1 MIEIAPHSSY
11 NDYEREESAMSD
23 NTKKCPVCAEEIKE
37 EAKICRFCGAT
48 FEVTRRGY
56 CSTDHAM
63 MEVDEGGKCKK
74 CGNEV
79 MDIRFETRLLAE
91 GGKAAAA
98 PTGDAVEW
106 VIEPIRGEGVNW
118 RFNGVFTDVI
128 LIEIIYMVIAVILT
142 ALGTLV
148 SGDRMPDDL
157 GGMIGGAMLF
167 LIPVIWFLYFFL
179 FEGIRGATPGK
190 KSSTLKVICK
200 DGGKIALWQAA
211 VRALLSFVEYSPIG
225 AIFIWV
231 TPLKQRLA
239 DLIAGTLVVNTAKI
253 HKVEFR
259 GTEVA
264 FEFHD
269 YRKAVFARITD
280 GILHKFGLAR
290 QMTVNGIAPDG
301 TPITF
306 QWNGQFQRT
315 ELDRI
320 RMEIE
325 RRNNIRFVEKIILWR
340 LIAVILTLGLG
351 FLLIAVLLI
360 GVINQ

>member
-1 MIEIAPHSSY
+1 
-11 NDYEREESAMSD
+11 MSD

-37 EAKICRFCGAT
+37 EAKVCRFCGAT
-48 FEVTRRGY
+48 FDVTRRGY

-63 MEVDEGGKCKK
+63 MEVDENGKCKN

-79 MDIRFETRLLAE
+79 LDIRLETRLLAE

-98 PTGDAVEW
+98 STPVPTGDAVEW

-118 RFNGVFTDVI
+118 RFNGVFVDAV
-128 LIEIIYMVIAVILT
+128 LIYLIYAFI
-142 ALGTLV
+142 GTLITLPV
-148 SGDRMPDDL
+148 ALANPQGMNDDL
-157 GGMIGGAMLF
+157 MAIYTGGIVVLYIAIWPVY
-167 LIPVIWFLYFFL
+167 LILCETVW
-179 FEGIRGATPGK
+179 GMTAGK
-190 KSSTLKVICK
+190 KSSNLKVIRK
-200 DGGKIALWQAA
+200 DGGKIAWWQA
-211 VRALLSFVEYSPIG
+211 VIRALFAFIEYNPIG
-225 AIFIWV
+225 AIVIWV
-231 TPLKQRLA
+231 TPLKQRLG
-239 DLIAGTLVVNTAKI
+239 DLVAGTLVVNTAKI
-253 HKVEFR
+253 HKVGFR
-259 GTEVA
+259 GAEVA

-280 GILHKFGLAR
+280 GTLHKFGLAR

-306 QWNGQFQRT
+306 QWNGQFQRA

-320 RMEIE
+320 RAEIE

-351 FLLIAVLLI
+351 FLLIAILLL